1 MTTVAT
7 TALTKTRTKS
17 KPNELVVRSFIQL
30 IAVLVFFSVWQLGVS
45 LGWISAFMVGSPVDI
60 AHVMAKG
67 VMSGDLL
74 TDTGYTLIE
83 AMLGFVIGTVMGSA
97 IGLGLWYSPFLARI
111 TEPFLI
117 AINSVPKIAFGPIVI
132 LWFGTGLVSKV
143 ALAVSLTAIVALIAA
158 YQAAK
163 NADPDLHA
171 LLITLG
177 ASKTQVFKNLVV
189 PSSLPAII
197 ATFHINIGFGLV
209 GAVVGE
215 FISSEHGLG
224 HMIFTASGLYDLNS
238 VWAGLFTLMIVGF
251 ILYFVIEAIESRLLP
266 WKEPMAGNSLR
277 V

>member
-7 TALTKTRTKS
+7 TALTKTHTKS

-30 IAVLVFFSVWQLGVS
+30 IAVLVFFCVWQLGVS

>member
-7 TALTKTRTKS
+7 TALTKTRTKN
-17 KPNELVVRSFIQL
+17 KPNELLVRSFIQL